1 LREKGALRRELLW
14 LLAQGAFSLYSGEC
28 SRIVEQ
34 RAACLAGRADAVLA
48 AGSLCLLCLRLQSLR
63 AVCAEDLDAVLRLGE
78 CDQIIDRCDILGQL
92 LKERVGSGLLA
103 VCPDSLE
110 ICLAG
115 GLRLRA
121 SGRSRD
127 KLLYFFDC
135 FLFCHKKILLILHW
149 GAE

>member
-1 LREKGALRRELLW
+1 MASGAGRF
-14 LLAQGAFSLYSGEC
+14 FSLFRRVLPDC
-28 SRIVEQ
+28 
-34 RAACLAGRADAVLA
+34 RAARRLPGRPGRRSTC